1 MNARVW
7 SATNAS
13 RSDVAQKLHDVAV
26 SQNLHSAPKYINLF
40 KNLDILKF
48 DKIYAWNIM
57 VIKTHCIF
65 FVRKLNPKKI
75 IELNKYFA
83 IRCCSK
89 IAWCCCF
96 PEPEQWSRMNKFV
109 QKVGNIEIS
118 LKLTFEYCSGS
129 LYLLAKRWKFQ
140 PAKWM
145 NAQVLSATN
154 ALRSDIAQ
162 KLHNVFKIDI
172 WTLWSSFVSF
182 RYSNKIL
189 EHNKCIV
196 IRSDQIG

>member
-1 MNARVW
+1 M
-7 SATNAS
+7 
-13 RSDVAQKLHDVAV
+13 
-26 SQNLHSAPKYINLF
+26 KYYGNQ
-40 KNLDILKF
+40 
-48 DKIYAWNIM
+48 
-57 VIKTHCIF
+57 IF

-162 KLHNVFKIDI
+162 KLHNVAVSQNLHSAPKWIFVQKVGYFKIDI

>member
-1 MNARVW
+1 MDKPWKFWPQLRAKWMNARVW

-96 PEPEQWSRMNKFV
+96 PEPAQCSRMNKFV
-109 QKVGNIEIS
+109 QKVGNINIS
-118 LKLTFEYCSGS
+118 LKIHLNIAMVLCI
-129 LYLLAKRWKFQ
+129 FQ
-140 PAKWM
+140 W
-145 NAQVLSATN
+145 NFGNFSH
-154 ALRSDIAQ
+154 S
-162 KLHNVFKIDI
+162 
-172 WTLWSSFVSF
+172 
-182 RYSNKIL
+182 
-189 EHNKCIV
+189 
-196 IRSDQIG
+196 